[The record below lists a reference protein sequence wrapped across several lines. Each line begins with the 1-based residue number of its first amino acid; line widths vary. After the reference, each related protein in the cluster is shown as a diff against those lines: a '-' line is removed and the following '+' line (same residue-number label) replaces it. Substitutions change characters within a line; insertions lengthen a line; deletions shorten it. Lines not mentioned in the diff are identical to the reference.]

1 MEEQI
6 RLKELEKKKQKEK
19 EEEEKNN
26 EKFFKALQEII
37 KKSKKKSNRS
47 KSQDHDGKNNKQVK
61 PRNLSNKMS
70 PKKSTK
76 STKYSS
82 SLTKKGTEGLGIFS
96 VTTKYF
102 NKNYSRSQEKIK
114 TKPKNNF
121 K

>member
-1 MEEQI
+1 MKNFLKLYK
-6 RLKELEKKKQKEK
+6 RLL
-19 EEEEKNN
+19 KN
-26 EKFFKALQEII
+26 L
-37 KKSKKKSNRS
+37 KKKSNRS

>member
-1 MEEQI
+1 
-6 RLKELEKKKQKEK
+6 
-19 EEEEKNN
+19 
-26 EKFFKALQEII
+26 
-37 KKSKKKSNRS
+37 
-47 KSQDHDGKNNKQVK
+47 
-61 PRNLSNKMS
+61 MS

-114 TKPKNNF
+114 TIKKHKEKGTFQATNGNLSCCAE
-121 K
+121 